1 MALKA
6 ILFLGLFLAVITSPI
21 TVDGG
26 SVCPQSSTFGR
37 GSFPDGFLFG
47 AATSAF
53 QHEGAPEE
61 GGRGSS
67 IWDSFTLKHSE
78 SNNNLDGRLG
88 VDFYHQY
95 KEDVQL
101 LKKLN
106 MDAFKFSISWSRI
119 FPHGKKDK
127 GVSETGV
134 KFYNDLINE
143 LIANGVTPLVTLFQ
157 WDVPQALEDEYG
169 GFLSDRILEDFR
181 DFAQFAF
188 NEYGDRVKHWVTI
201 NEPYEFSHGGYET
214 GEKAPGRCS
223 KYVNEKCVAG
233 KSGHE
238 VYTVSHNLL
247 LAHAEAVEEFRK
259 CGKCKGGKI
268 GIVQSPMWF
277 EPYDKKSSS
286 SPSEEIVKRAMD
298 FTLGWHM
305 EPITHGDYPQTMKDV
320 VGGRL
325 PSFTPEQK
333 EKLKGSYDF
342 VGINYF
348 TSTFV
353 SHLDNVNPEKP
364 SWEADSR
371 VQLHSNNV
379 DGFKIGSQPATA
391 KYPVCADGLRKVL
404 KYIKENYNDPEI
416 IVTGNGYKEKLEEK
430 DVLPDALSDSNRKY
444 YHMRHLMALHG
455 AVCEDK
461 VNVKGYFVWSL
472 MDGLEWEDEY
482 KTRSGLYYVDYGHNL
497 GRHEKQS
504 AKWLSKLLEKVPD
517 TIQSNVDSDS
527 RKEL

>member
-1 MALKA
+1 MILSHLIHPYKYSTTLYTLSIKKKLTETMALKA
-6 ILFLGLFLAVITSPI
+6 ILFLGLLLAVISSPT

-26 SVCPQSSTFGR
+26 SVCPKASTFGR

-47 AATSAF
+47 ATTSAF

-61 GGRGSS
+61 GGRGLS
-67 IWDSFTLKHSE
+67 IWDSFTHQHSE
-78 SNNNLDGRLG
+78 KNNNLLG
-88 VDFYHQY
+88 VDFYHHY

-106 MDAFKFSISWSRI
+106 MDAFRFSISWSRI

-134 KFYNDLINE
+134 KFFNDLINE
-143 LIANGVTPLVTLFQ
+143 LIANVLHTH
-157 WDVPQALEDEYG
+157 WM
-169 GFLSDRILEDFR
+169 DREDFR
-181 DFAQFAF
+181 EFAKFAF

-201 NEPYEFSHGGYET
+201 NEPYEFSLGGYGT

-233 KSGHE
+233 DSGHE

-259 CGKCKGGKI
+259 CAK
-268 GIVQSPMWF
+268 
-277 EPYDKKSSS
+277 PYEKKS
-286 SPSEEIVKRAMD
+286 SEEIVKRAMD
-298 FTLGWHM
+298 FTLGWHL
-305 EPITHGDYPQTMKDV
+305 EPITHGDYPQTMKDSI
-320 VGGRL
+320 GARL
-325 PSFTPEQK
+325 PSFTDEQK
-333 EKLKGSYDF
+333 DKLKGSCDF
-342 VGINYF
+342 VGVNYF
-348 TSTFV
+348 TSAFV
-353 SHLDNVNPEKP
+353 AHVEDVDQEKP

-371 VQLHSNNV
+371 FKLHLQNP
-379 DGFKIGSQPATA
+379 DGYKIGSQPATA

-416 IVTGNGYKEKLEEK
+416 IITGNGYKETLGEK
-430 DVLPDALSDSNRKY
+430 DALPDALSDSNRKY

-455 AVCEDK
+455 AV
-461 VNVKGYFVWSL
+461 NVKGYFVWSL
-472 MDGLEWEDEY
+472 MDGLEWEDGY
-482 KTRSGLYYVDYGHNL
+482 KTRSGLYYVDYANNM

-504 AKWLSKLLEKVPD
+504 AKWLSKLLEKAP
-517 TIQSNVDSDS
+517 IQSKVDLES

>member
-6 ILFLGLFLAVITSPI
+6 ILFLGLLLAVIHSPT
-21 TVDGG
+21 TVDGR
-26 SVCPQSSTFGR
+26 SVCPKASTFGR

-47 AATSAF
+47 ATTSAF
-53 QHEGAPEE
+53 QHEGAQEE
-61 GGRGSS
+61 GGRGLS
-67 IWDSFTLKHSE
+67 IWDSFTHKHSE
-78 SNNNLDGRLG
+78 KNNNLDGKLG
-88 VDFYHQY
+88 VDFYHHY

-106 MDAFKFSISWSRI
+106 MDAFRFSISWSRI

-143 LIANGVTPLVTLFQ
+143 LIANGVTPMVTLFQ
-157 WDVPQALEDEYG
+157 WDVPQALEDEYN
-169 GFLSDRILEDFR
+169 GFLSDHILEDFR
-181 DFAQFAF
+181 EFAKFAF

-201 NEPYEFSHGGYET
+201 NEPYEFSLGGYGT

-233 KSGHE
+233 DSGHE

-259 CGKCKGGKI
+259 CAK
-268 GIVQSPMWF
+268 
-277 EPYDKKSSS
+277 
-286 SPSEEIVKRAMD
+286 
-298 FTLGWHM
+298 
-305 EPITHGDYPQTMKDV
+305 
-320 VGGRL
+320 
-325 PSFTPEQK
+325 
-333 EKLKGSYDF
+333 
-342 VGINYF
+342 
-348 TSTFV
+348 
-353 SHLDNVNPEKP
+353 
-364 SWEADSR
+364 
-371 VQLHSNNV
+371 
-379 DGFKIGSQPATA
+379 PATA

-416 IVTGNGYKEKLEEK
+416 IVTGNGYKETLGEK

-472 MDGLEWEDEY
+472 MDGLEWEDGY
-482 KTRSGLYYVDYGHNL
+482 KTRSGLYYVDYANNM

-504 AKWLSKLLEKVPD
+504 AKWLSKLLEKAP
-517 TIQSNVDSDS
+517 IQSKVDLES